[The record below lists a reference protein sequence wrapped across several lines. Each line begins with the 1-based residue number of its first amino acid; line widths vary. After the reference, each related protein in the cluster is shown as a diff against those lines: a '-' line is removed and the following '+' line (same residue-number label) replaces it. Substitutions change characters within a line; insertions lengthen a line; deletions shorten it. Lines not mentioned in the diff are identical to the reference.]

1 MKEQANNSVDPLG
14 RAMLDYFNGVRDK
27 ELLVSSSVEL
37 EGPMEPG
44 HFFRSE
50 EKLPLLEKI
59 ALENC
64 RGKVLDVGA
73 GAGCHTFILQSQGLE
88 VHPIELSA
96 YSYET
101 MRLREI
107 ANARLIDFYDLEN
120 EEYDTILFLM
130 NGFGIGGTLEGLEK
144 LLLKAKSLLRAG
156 GQIIADSADI
166 IYAYRDEE
174 NAVYLNLNDSYYG
187 EITYTVRY
195 DGETSSFPWLFVDYF
210 MVNDIAN
217 KVGLNFELLKEG
229 DYYNYLCRLSID

>member
-1 MKEQANNSVDPLG
+1 LKEQQNNLVDPLG
-14 RAMLDYFNGVRDK
+14 RAMLDYFNGVRDR

-44 HFFRSE
+44 HFFRTAE
-50 EKLPLLEKI
+50 NLPPLEKI
-59 ALENC
+59 ALEYC

-73 GAGCHTFILQSQGLE
+73 GAGCHSAILQNQGLE
-88 VHPIELSA
+88 VHPIELSE

-107 ANARLIDFYDLEN
+107 KNARLINFFELEN
-120 EEYDTILFLM
+120 ESYDTILFLM
-130 NGFGIGGTLEGLEK
+130 NGFGIGETLEGLEK
-144 LLLKAKSLLRAG
+144 LLLKSKSLLRPG

-166 IYAYRDEE
+166 IYAYMDEE
-174 NAVYLNLNDSYYG
+174 NAVYINLNDDYYG

-210 MVNDIAN
+210 MVNDLAN
-217 KVGLNFELLKEG
+217 KIGLNFELLKEG